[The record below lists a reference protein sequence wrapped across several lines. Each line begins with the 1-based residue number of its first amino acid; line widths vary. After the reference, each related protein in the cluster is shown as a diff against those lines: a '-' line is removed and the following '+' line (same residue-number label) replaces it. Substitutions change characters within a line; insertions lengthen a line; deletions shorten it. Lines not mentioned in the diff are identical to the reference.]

1 MGSDH
6 GSPTSG
12 SSASSTP
19 DPGGAPLYPHLDENY
34 ITAALS
40 SASSNVLSDD
50 ADTVSPR
57 DSPRS
62 SSPDPDQ
69 EWSPAVT
76 MTARAYQR
84 EMLEES
90 LKQNIIVTVRP
101 ARFLQ

>member
-1 MGSDH
+1 MASDR
-6 GSPTSG
+6 GRPTSG
-12 SSASSTP
+12 SSSSSTS
-19 DPGGAPLYPHLDENY
+19 DLGGAPLPPQLDERY
-34 ITAALS
+34 ITTALS
-40 SASSNVLSDD
+40 SASSHVSSDG

-69 EWSPAVT
+69 DTPAAVT